1 MVVTSTLSS
10 TVFPSWDRRRP
21 DLYAGAGT
29 GAAEGLQSSTKGS
42 ATADPWKGKGIG
54 HEEIKR
60 GEGKRGAL
68 PLWNYSL
75 VTPGKRERAYVTAGG
90 QARMVF
96 RKFYSHQGGCSKGVS
111 GRATRPLPYAVYAVT
126 RFPHSRKQPARRAYR
141 VLATRV
147 DSMLRFDVHQFT

>member
-21 DLYAGAGT
+21 DLYAGAGAGT

-60 GEGKRGAL
+60 GEGKRDAL
-68 PLWNYSL
+68 PL
-75 VTPGKRERAYVTAGG
+75 
-90 QARMVF
+90 
-96 RKFYSHQGGCSKGVS
+96 
-111 GRATRPLPYAVYAVT
+111 
-126 RFPHSRKQPARRAYR
+126 
-141 VLATRV
+141 
-147 DSMLRFDVHQFT
+147 